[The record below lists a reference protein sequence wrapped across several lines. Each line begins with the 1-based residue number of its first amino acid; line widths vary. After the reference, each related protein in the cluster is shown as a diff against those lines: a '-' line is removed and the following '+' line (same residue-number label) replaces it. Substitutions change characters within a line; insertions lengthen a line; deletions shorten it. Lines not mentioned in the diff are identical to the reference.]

1 MTDEI
6 IKLYENAGVNQ
17 VCNTCELRGFK
28 RLCPSKELCVRTNP
42 PFTAEKQIAIENI
55 IFQCNFGICEL
66 QRTMLPE
73 FTKDN
78 KFVKHYFS
86 WWYHAG
92 DIGYYDEITDETY
105 GDWDVEYS
113 NPDRKEAL
121 AGFVNALWD
130 EHLTSEEKQQVKGI
144 LE

>member
-1 MTDEI
+1 MNEVEKMYRNAHVYPRVYGDITKETF
-6 IKLYENAGVNQ
+6 ENKVFNMADM
-17 VCNTCELRGFK
+17 CNEA
-28 RLCPSKELCVRTNP
+28 
-42 PFTAEKQIAIENI
+42 FTAEKQLEIENI

-66 QRTMLPE
+66 QRTMSAE

-78 KFVKHYFS
+78 RFVKHYFA
-86 WWYHAG
+86 WQYHAG
-92 DIGYYDEITDETY
+92 DIGYYNEITGELF

-121 AGFVNALWD
+121 AGFVNALWN
-130 EHLTSEEKQQVKGI
+130 EYLTEEECKQIRGI